1 MANIKIWRFTFE
13 SGFPAANEKVRRS
26 SISGLGLCFHVA
38 KVSWSGF
45 SVGRL

>member
-26 SISGLGLCFHVA
+26 IT
-38 KVSWSGF
+38 KVVMAQFGF
-45 SVGRL
+45 ESR